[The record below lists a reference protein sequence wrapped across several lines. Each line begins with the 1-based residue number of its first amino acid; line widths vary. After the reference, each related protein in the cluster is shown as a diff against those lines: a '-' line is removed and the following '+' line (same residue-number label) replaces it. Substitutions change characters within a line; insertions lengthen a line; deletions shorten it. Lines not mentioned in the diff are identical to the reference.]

1 MEYIISKRNDNIFCE
16 NKKISYIDSLNEQKL
31 SLRSK
36 KISKIISKKRI
47 KILEQSKT
55 INNDLI
61 KKEHRIQIKKFSSSF
76 NEIISYLKSNDDN
89 LISYI
94 LDLLNEY
101 FKLNEPDIE
110 EQKLIIEGQFL
121 EILLDLG
128 LSFIKCKNEYD
139 LEKILLIFM
148 NIQIYN
154 EGNNSYLNILYSE
167 KFLEFTNYCFTQTDS
182 DEIMNEI
189 IILLYYTIK
198 LNNEIIFKI
207 LQSKIIESIINFAL
221 NNSQDLDTLE
231 SIIKLIVNCLN
242 IPQNHE
248 LNAKEINI
256 INKFFLI
263 LKNELSQ
270 NENEKIQK
278 LCYEGFYYL
287 TKINNKYGYIE
298 KIIKENIYIE
308 ILKIKSRYPLLN
320 ALTTLSNILTE
331 SDEILEQINLEEIIC
346 FYNKVLNLYDND
358 DKLIYIIFHGLVN
371 ISDSEYINVIESSI
385 IWEKEKIQKY
395 FNKNENIQ
403 ILFIKII
410 KYMIRSGNNKALKF
424 IYKTKILEYLIFLSA
439 NAECNEKIRIKIF
452 KLIDNYLK
460 RFKSEEKES
469 VEYLI
474 ILNKFKD
481 LISLLSDAINIK
493 DEIIECI
500 KEQYKII

>member
-55 INNDLI
+55 INNDLL

-154 EGNNSYLNILYSE
+154 EGNNSYLNILYSN

-189 IILLYYTIK
+189 LY
-198 LNNEIIFKI
+198 
-207 LQSKIIESIINFAL
+207 
-221 NNSQDLDTLE
+221 
-231 SIIKLIVNCLN
+231 
-242 IPQNHE
+242 
-248 LNAKEINI
+248 
-256 INKFFLI
+256 
-263 LKNELSQ
+263 
-270 NENEKIQK
+270 
-278 LCYEGFYYL
+278 
-287 TKINNKYGYIE
+287 
-298 KIIKENIYIE
+298 
-308 ILKIKSRYPLLN
+308 
-320 ALTTLSNILTE
+320 
-331 SDEILEQINLEEIIC
+331 
-346 FYNKVLNLYDND
+346 
-358 DKLIYIIFHGLVN
+358 
-371 ISDSEYINVIESSI
+371 
-385 IWEKEKIQKY
+385 
-395 FNKNENIQ
+395 
-403 ILFIKII
+403 
-410 KYMIRSGNNKALKF
+410 
-424 IYKTKILEYLIFLSA
+424 
-439 NAECNEKIRIKIF
+439 
-452 KLIDNYLK
+452 
-460 RFKSEEKES
+460 
-469 VEYLI
+469 
-474 ILNKFKD
+474 
-481 LISLLSDAINIK
+481 
-493 DEIIECI
+493 
-500 KEQYKII
+500 